1 MDEMYLKAVETI
13 DDEDVIRMYNH
24 KKEKRKDPPKWSLQR
39 FISQNQDIVRNLCVV
54 VSLLAATN
62 LLTYMY
68 TKLDTTKE
76 MQRLMSRQIAAA
88 SFRTEQETMARMKE
102 QYGIN
107 AENAEKATMEEEAK
121 VVAKVLYAMRNNRE
135 AGLHLACWAIFDRV
149 DSVRYSDDIYSVC
162 SAKDAFMGW
171 SDDNDVL
178 DNLYKI
184 ALEEV
189 QRWHKGVRPLST
201 SFVYLYW
208 TPSEIY
214 LFDDSGHKFFES
226 DWLNYIDSQ
235 KE

>member
-1 MDEMYLKAVETI
+1 MDEMYLKTVGTVN
-13 DDEDVIRMYNH
+13 DEDVIRMYRH
-24 KKEKRKDPPKWSLQR
+24 KRDKKRKEKIWSLRR
-39 FISQNQDIVRNLCVV
+39 FVSQNREIVRNMCVV
-54 VSLLAATN
+54 LAALLVTN
-62 LLTYMY
+62 LLTFVY
-68 TKLDTTKE
+68 TKRDTTVE
-76 MQRLMSRQIAAA
+76 MQKLMASQIAAA

-107 AENAEKATMEEEAK
+107 AENAEKAVMEEEAK

-149 DSVRYSDDIYSVC
+149 DSLRYSDDVYSVC

-171 SDDNDVL
+171 SDGNDVL

-189 QRWHKGVRPLST
+189 QRWHRGIRPLSA